1 MYGEEPRY
9 ERPLYFSVLKG
20 MGVGAFALIL
30 KSLVSLFTWR
40 TYAVGSMFGDFENFA
55 IYIVVFIASILVY
68 NSVFGISMTYD
79 IFARDTV
86 MAATEETHTAM
97 PRLREIYA
105 YRDFLAETATVSAFM
120 FISALLGAFPEIFGM
135 FYLGEGYSPYK
146 SGILPALVILGITLI
161 TCLIARY
168 EAVKYWKHLLRTQS
182 LDAVESKTKLILRV
196 ITILI
201 LYPLV
206 LPYLPLIFFAVLM
219 IWSVIEAA
227 AVAMTVPVFI
237 LTIILIIIGLRIL
250 RLMLAIRSRHKFFNK
265 VRLAAEKKDFV
276 IKDIK
281 NPSRSIISGR
291 YKCTFSLYREEER
304 YDCLVIGNPKYRVPV
319 CFTSPT
325 RGHYRHRIGTPKR
338 NITLE
343 TKFDYSFEGD
353 GKKLLIISPTPKHA
367 FICEDGKEK
376 RLFTADKLW
385 DCVVYEAEGFIGSI
399 ERDCLGRH
407 S

>member
-9 ERPLYFSVLKG
+9 ERPLYFSILKG
-20 MGVGAFALIL
+20 IGVGAFALIL
-30 KSLVSLFTWR
+30 KGLVSLFSWR

-55 IYIVVFIASILVY
+55 VYIVIFIASLLVY

-79 IFARDTV
+79 VFARDTV
-86 MAATEETHTAM
+86 MMATEETHTEM
-97 PRLREIYA
+97 PTLRGIYG
-105 YRDFLAETATVSAFM
+105 YRDFWTETATVCAFM
-120 FISALLGAFPEIFGM
+120 FIAGLLGAFPELFGM

-146 SGILPALVILGITLI
+146 SGILPALVILAITLI

-182 LDAVESKTKLILRV
+182 LNAVESKTKLILRV

-206 LPYLPLIFFAVLM
+206 LPYLPLIFFAALV

-250 RLMLAIRSRHKFFNK
+250 SLLRAIRARHKFFNK
-265 VRLAAEKKDFV
+265 VKLAAEKKDFV
-276 IKDIK
+276 IRNIK
-281 NPSRSIISGR
+281 NPSRSILSGR
-291 YKCTFSLYREEER
+291 YKCTFSLCREDEK

-319 CFTSPT
+319 CFTSAT

-343 TKFDYSFEGD
+343 TKFDYSFEGE

-385 DCVVYEAEGFIGSI
+385 DSVVYEAEGFIGSI

>member
-20 MGVGAFALIL
+20 LGVGAFALIL
-30 KSLVSLFTWR
+30 KGLVSLFSWR

-55 IYIVVFIASILVY
+55 VYIVIFIASLLVY

-79 IFARDTV
+79 VFARDTV
-86 MAATEETHTAM
+86 MAATEETHTEM
-97 PRLREIYA
+97 PTLRGIYG
-105 YRDFLAETATVSAFM
+105 YRDFWTETATLSAFM
-120 FISALLGAFPEIFGM
+120 FIAGLLGAFPEIFGM
-135 FYLGEGYSPYK
+135 FYFGEGYSPYK
-146 SGILPALVILGITLI
+146 SGILPALVILAITLI
-161 TCLIARY
+161 ICLIARY
-168 EAVKYWKHLLRTQS
+168 EAVKYWKHLLKTLS
-182 LDAVESKTKLILRV
+182 LDAVESKTKLVLRV
-196 ITILI
+196 ITVFI

-206 LPYLPLIFFAVLM
+206 LPYLPLIFFAMLM

-227 AVAMTVPVFI
+227 AIAMTVPVFI
-237 LTIILIIIGLRIL
+237 LTIILIIIGLR
-250 RLMLAIRSRHKFFNK
+250 MLSLLHAIRARNRFFNK
-265 VRLAAEKKDFV
+265 VRNAAEKKGFV

-281 NPSRSIISGR
+281 NPSRSIINGR
-291 YKCTFSLYREEER
+291 YKCTFSLRRGEER
-304 YDCLVIGNPKYRVPV
+304 YDCLVIGNQKYRVPV
-319 CFTSPT
+319 CFTSAT

-343 TKFDYSFEGD
+343 TKFDYSFEGE

-385 DCVVYEAEGFIGSI
+385 DCVVYEAEGFVGSI